1 MLQDCPATAVG
12 SRKVCILGQHVA
24 TRIVTFS
31 QDIMMVFRHM
41 VTVPQRRV
49 LLSQINKL
57 LDERV
62 ILGSSLSA
70 QETVR

>member
-1 MLQDCPATAVG
+1 
-12 SRKVCILGQHVA
+12 
-24 TRIVTFS
+24 
-31 QDIMMVFRHM
+31 MVFRHM

-49 LLSQINKL
+49 LLSQIDKL